1 MSLYSKNWL
10 FNSLCFADLKSY
22 QELIKHS
29 SENTRPT
36 TVFIQCYL
44 ITVDLQQSTA
54 MTPTESPFYPIFS
67 PREGEGDKLNT
78 VICKY

>member
-1 MSLYSKNWL
+1 MSYTIRTGYLIHCVL
-10 FNSLCFADLKSY
+10 LTLKSY
-22 QELIKHS
+22 QELIKHTS
-29 SENTRPT
+29 KNARPT

-44 ITVDLQQSTA
+44 IIVDLQQSTA
-54 MTPTESPFYPIFS
+54 MTPTESPFYLIFS